1 MVLVTLVDFDTI
13 FKATM
18 VFWRES
24 CKYHEF
30 LHGGAGDSRSLNSLS
45 VIWPLRRCFSF
56 WHVISLGSFDV
67 LLWLSAVWR
76 QQEQKTC
83 PHDTVTLLFVVEK
96 RAGVRVKFVSWFS
109 PKDVLTCLVWTF
121 CVGLSGALRESAYS
135 KLYLCNFTLSS
146 TLVTFFSFLV
156 PSPFWKGINLTS
168 TNELIACVAPHPAPP
183 LSELDAWRAFA
194 RMMSNPPPCSVI
206 IIPH

>member
-1 MVLVTLVDFDTI
+1 MVLCLVAELLFGGRLLPVAVFGWQWRFLVSFMLSTMVLVTLVDFDTI

-135 KLYLCNFTLSS
+135 KLYLCNFTLSQH
-146 TLVTFFSFLV
+146 TGHFL
-156 PSPFWKGINLTS
+156 
-168 TNELIACVAPHPAPP
+168 
-183 LSELDAWRAFA
+183 
-194 RMMSNPPPCSVI
+194 
-206 IIPH
+206 